1 MPLPTRGVDG
11 PGGIALETSHTVTTA
26 SSIARAVDS
35 LKALADQ
42 NRIRIVEMLSQREM
56 CAIELLGQLEISQP
70 TLSHH
75 MKVLALASI
84 VRTRKTGAQ
93 VFYTVNRERLA
104 ELSALLGRL
113 GGDEAGEGAH

>member
-1 MPLPTRGVDG
+1 M
-11 PGGIALETSHTVTTA
+11 ETSYTA
-26 SSIARAVDS
+26 TATPALARAVDS
-35 LKALADQ
+35 LKALADS
-42 NRIRIVEMLSQREM
+42 NRIRIVEMLSKKEM

-104 ELSALLGRL
+104 ELSTLLARL
-113 GGDEAGEGAH
+113 GEEPAGSLNEAAH

>member
-1 MPLPTRGVDG
+1 M
-11 PGGIALETSHTVTTA
+11 ETSHTVTTA

-113 GGDEAGEGAH
+113 GGDEADEGEGAH